1 MKGILHKTDKG
12 WILRI
17 PHSAEVEM
25 FADGMGQ
32 ELPKEAEL
40 PIHPDDIHDND
51 LSNGL
56 LFDDYEGKEVEFERE
71 LHPLCA
77 NTPFGAKLI
86 LPTKR
91 PIDYLDEC
99 IKSSPQM
106 IKENSSIPTKASE
119 SSWDDV
125 WKEFISDKKLRKLYS
140 ISLFDWLKQNFNPPL
155 KR

>member
-1 MKGILHKTDKG
+1 MKRKQHKPEGEAICSCGGGENDG
-12 WILRI
+12 
-17 PHSAEVEM
+17 HSWNCPW
-25 FADGMGQ
+25 Q
-32 ELPKEAEL
+32 EGDETTINP
-40 PIHPDDIHDND
+40 
-51 LSNGL
+51 S
-56 LFDDYEGKEVEFERE
+56 
-71 LHPLCA
+71 
-77 NTPFGAKLI
+77 
-86 LPTKR
+86 TKR
-91 PIDYLDEC
+91 PIHYLDEC